1 MIVHVRR
8 SYASGIM
15 GGMNGGLAFESF
27 PHEDLPAKM
36 GEQRMWDQLFTS
48 WWVWMVPLAYL
59 AVLVY
64 AFNPKRK
71 TQFEDDARIP
81 LDDDRHTRR

>member
-1 MIVHVRR
+1 
-8 SYASGIM
+8 
-15 GGMNGGLAFESF
+15 
-27 PHEDLPAKM
+27 
-36 GEQRMWDQLFTS
+36 MWDQLFTS
-48 WWVWMVPLAYL
+48 WWVWMVPLAFL

-81 LDDDRHTRR
+81 LDDDRQTRR

>member
-1 MIVHVRR
+1 
-8 SYASGIM
+8 
-15 GGMNGGLAFESF
+15 
-27 PHEDLPAKM
+27 
-36 GEQRMWDQLFTS
+36 MWDQLFTS
-48 WWVWMVPLAYL
+48 WWVWMFPLAFL